1 MAILMIIGG
10 IIVNIGMLIF
20 EVFLLINVLKEVS
33 LIIKIVIW
41 TIISGLILFIIGFY
55 LGIGLVGSLFLLF
68 FINMIIIPILLKFLN
83 ALLDQ

>member
-10 IIVNIGMLIF
+10 IIVNIGMLIL
-20 EVFLLINVLKEVS
+20 EVFLLINILKEVS

-68 FINMIIIPILLKFLN
+68 IINMIIIPILLKFLN

>member
-10 IIVNIGMLIF
+10 IIVNIGMLIL
-20 EVFLLINVLKEVS
+20 EVFLLINILKEVS

-83 ALLDQ
+83 VLLDQ

>member
-10 IIVNIGMLIF
+10 IIVNIGMLIL
-20 EVFLLINVLKEVS
+20 EVFLLINILKEVS

-68 FINMIIIPILLKFLN
+68 FINMITIPILLKFLN

>member
-10 IIVNIGMLIF
+10 IIVNIGMLIL

-68 FINMIIIPILLKFLN
+68 IINMILIPILLKFLN